1 MMAAVRYDAV
11 RMTHSSFRSGPTR
24 FGIGCLLLSL
34 VAVLNGCGWHLRG
47 NAPLDAGIMPLRV
60 ATVDMHSDFYRELHR
75 SLQAAGARTTEDATQ
90 AQAVVRVHGDDKG
103 QRILTVSTR
112 NTPEEYEVYYAIDYS
127 VEMGGREV
135 LARQRLELTASYSY
149 DSNYVLAKQQEQLTM
164 QQSLARELSG
174 MVLRSLSAIKP
185 EPPPL

>member
-1 MMAAVRYDAV
+1 MP
-11 RMTHSSFRSGPTR
+11 TRSGPTR

-60 ATVDMHSDFYRELHR
+60 ATVDVHSDFYQELHR
-75 SLQAAGARTTEDATQ
+75 SLHAAGARTTDDATQ

>member
-1 MMAAVRYDAV
+1 MS
-11 RMTHSSFRSGPTR
+11 TRSTPTR
-24 FGIGCLLLSL
+24 FGIGCLVISTL
-34 VAVLNGCGWHLRG
+34 VAVLSGCGWHLRG
-47 NAPLDAGIMPLRV
+47 NAPLHTGIMPLRV
-60 ATVDMHSDFYRELHR
+60 ASVNVHSDFYRELHR
-75 SLQAAGARTTEDATQ
+75 SLQEAGARTTEDATQ

-103 QRILTVSTR
+103 QRILTVSSR

-185 EPPPL
+185 EPSPL